1 MHTAQSRDFWAQ
13 QVGCAQPDAF
23 PTWST
28 QSRVPQHFRSPLHF
42 LMLSACP
49 ELPPSSLLPSKEGQL
64 QGCPLWH
71 TFQNPLLEER
81 PLFCPCHSL
90 PGVGFCLE
98 VGASPTFFS
107 VHGGSPADAWS
118 QPGWMGWVRQGGL
131 GASVAPV
138 VSVSATCF
146 PLSFLVMASG
156 PDSSG
161 LAGNWGADARRCEGG
176 FS

>member
-49 ELPPSSLLPSKEGQL
+49 ELPPSSLLSSKEGQL

-81 PLFCPCHSL
+81 PLFLPLPLSSRCCVL
-90 PGVGFCLE
+90 PGGGC
-98 VGASPTFFS
+98 FS
-107 VHGGSPADAWS
+107 HLFQCPWWIPSRCMES
-118 QPGWMGWVRQGGL
+118 TWMDGL
-131 GASVAPV
+131 G
-138 VSVSATCF
+138 SAGRPWSERGPRGLCLCHLLPTL
-146 PLSFLVMASG
+146 LSG
-156 PDSSG
+156 HG
-161 LAGNWGADARRCEGG
+161 
-176 FS
+176 

>member
-1 MHTAQSRDFWAQ
+1 MHSLL
-13 QVGCAQPDAF
+13 GLLSPEF
-23 PTWST
+23 PNTS
-28 QSRVPQHFRSPLHF
+28 SPLCTSSCCQPA
-42 LMLSACP
+42 LSCLPHLFCP
-49 ELPPSSLLPSKEGQL
+49 PRKDSSKAAPSGTPSKTPCWKNG
-64 QGCPLWH
+64 P
-71 TFQNPLLEER
+71 F
-81 PLFCPCHSL
+81 FCPCHSL